1 MLGQHLLGGSQ
12 SVGLIGTIRY
22 DIGNRTLPAHRTTP
36 ESVDCFELLSEMRHL
51 IVRTL

>member
-1 MLGQHLLGGSQ
+1 M
-12 SVGLIGTIRY
+12 GLIGTIRY

-36 ESVDCFELLSEMRHL
+36 ESVDCFELFSEMKAS